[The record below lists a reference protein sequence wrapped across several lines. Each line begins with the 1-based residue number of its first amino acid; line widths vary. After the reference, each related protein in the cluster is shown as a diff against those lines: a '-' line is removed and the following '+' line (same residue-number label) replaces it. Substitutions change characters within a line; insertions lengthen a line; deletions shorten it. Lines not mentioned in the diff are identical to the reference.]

1 MLRVRA
7 PWGSRGTQTSVT
19 ELGVDSALQNCAR
32 SRRARAMVLQLLLR
46 LLIRLAESA
55 EREYVPLLVLLL
67 LEGVGGLTD
76 CTLKV

>member
-1 MLRVRA
+1 
-7 PWGSRGTQTSVT
+7 
-19 ELGVDSALQNCAR
+19 
-32 SRRARAMVLQLLLR
+32 MVLQLLLR